1 MESLIKLTN
10 MDPLL
15 VSTYFG
21 KTPTVII
28 AEYNLVIITFY
39 LISSKK
45 FLSNLCLKKIFNFF
59 KFIQNLFLVFS
70 KVESKKIKWLMNK

>member
-45 FLSNLCLKKIFNFF
+45 ILSNLCLKKIFNFF

-70 KVESKKIKWLMNK
+70 KVESKKIK